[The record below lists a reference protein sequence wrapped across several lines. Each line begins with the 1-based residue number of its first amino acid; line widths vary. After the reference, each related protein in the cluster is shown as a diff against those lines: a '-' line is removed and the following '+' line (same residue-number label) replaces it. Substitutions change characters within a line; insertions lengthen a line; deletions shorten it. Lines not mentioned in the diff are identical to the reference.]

1 MCLIENSAVECCVC
15 FVQDTGDM
23 ELLNYSEHG
32 SLVDGVL
39 YSCDISDKDPAPK
52 EQPIPLTL
60 DDILAMGK
68 GRRAA
73 KSRAK
78 LEAARRTLK
87 DKQKA
92 KMALEGALRLTVPS
106 STDDALLAE
115 ELSKSEGL
123 MTRTGLKRV
132 SIESHNLSVVSI
144 PLSKARKVEVPGNAI
159 KKDCEQKTKPPK
171 ITAEKSKSVSNSA
184 NKTSPT
190 KALRNHTKL
199 NSPCHKQLPTRP
211 CLCDKD
217 RAESSERAEEERLE
231 GTALLAHGSRLR
243 FGCLEFVLSV
253 AGCSGHSEL
262 LTALTED
269 T

>member
-1 MCLIENSAVECCVC
+1 
-15 FVQDTGDM
+15 M

-39 YSCDISDKDPAPK
+39 YSCDISDKNPAPK

-60 DDILAMGK
+60 DDILALGK

-106 STDDALLAE
+106 SMDDALLAE

-132 SIESHNLSVVSI
+132 SVESHNLSVVSI
-144 PLSKARKVEVPGNAI
+144 PLSKARKVEMPGNVT
-159 KKDCEQKTKPPK
+159 KKDSELKTVSRPPK
-171 ITAEKSKSVSNSA
+171 TTTEELRTVSNSA
-184 NKTSPT
+184 SKKSPT
-190 KALRNHTKL
+190 KTVRNPNKL
-199 NSPCHKQLPTRP
+199 NSPCPSAVKQLPTRP

-217 RAESSERAEEERLE
+217 GVGSSERPGEERLE
-231 GTALLAHGSRLR
+231 GTALLTHGSRLR

-269 T
+269 S